1 MSLDD
6 IRQGRVEK
14 LEKLK
19 KAGIDPYPA
28 KSWRSHEI
36 RQVLDEFE
44 NLSADKRSVVVVGRI
59 MAKREHGGSTFLDIR
74 DESGQIQ
81 AYFKKDILGDR
92 NYELFSET
100 TDIGDFMEVQ
110 GFLFKTKKEEKTVEV
125 EKFRLL
131 TKSLLPLPEKW
142 HGLQDVEER
151 FRKRY
156 LDIIFNPEV
165 KDKIQ
170 TRARII
176 TELRRFL
183 DSHNF
188 LEVETPVL
196 QTLAGGANARPFET
210 KLNTL
215 DLDVYLRVAPELY
228 LKRLLV
234 AGFEKVYEIGKNFRN
249 EGMDRDHNPEFS
261 ELEFYVAYQDYEWLM
276 KFTEEFL
283 EYVVAKIFVDTKV
296 KYKDHVID
304 FKGPYKRVAFN
315 DLLEKYTGLNYDE
328 ADEATLAKKAKELD
342 IKIEKAMTKGN
353 IADEIYKKVAR
364 PVIIEPT
371 FVINHPIDISPLSK
385 KLDKEPE
392 HVARFQLLVAG
403 NEIINAFSE
412 LNDPIDQRER
422 FEAQKTLTK
431 KGDQEAHP
439 FDEDFIEA
447 LEYGMPPAA
456 GLGLGIDRLTAIL
469 TNSHSVRDVILF
481 PLMKPFRKD

>member
-1 MSLDD
+1 MALDD

-36 RQVLDEFE
+36 GQVLSEFE

-59 MAKREHGGSTFLDIR
+59 MAKREHGGSIFLDIR

-81 AYFKKDILGDR
+81 AYFKKDILGER

-110 GFLFKTKKEEKTVEV
+110 GFLFKTKKDEKTVEV

-131 TKSLLPLPEKW
+131 AKSLLPLPEKW

-165 KDKIQ
+165 KDKIL
-170 TRARII
+170 TRAKII
-176 TELRRFL
+176 TELRHFL
-183 DSHNF
+183 DSRDF
-188 LEVETPVL
+188 VEVETPIL

-215 DLDVYLRVAPELY
+215 DLDVYLRIAPELY

-249 EGMDRDHNPEFS
+249 EGIDRDHNPEFS

-283 EYVVAKIFVDTKV
+283 ESIVAKVFGSTQV

-304 FKGPYKRVAFN
+304 FKGPYKRVDFN
-315 DLLEKYTGLNYDE
+315 ELLEKYTGLNYDE
-328 ADEATLAKKAKELD
+328 ADEGTLAKKAKELD
-342 IKIEKAMTKGN
+342 IKIEKVMTKGN
-353 IADEIYKKVAR
+353 IADEIYKKIAR
-364 PVIIEPT
+364 PEIIEPT

-412 LNDPIDQRER
+412 LNDPIDQCER
-422 FEAQKTLTK
+422 FEAQQKLAK

-439 FDEDFIEA
+439 FDEDFVEA

-469 TNSHSVRDVILF
+469 TDSHSIRDVILF
-481 PLMKPFRKD
+481 PLMRLK

>member
-1 MSLDD
+1 MPLDD

-36 RQVLDEFE
+36 GQVLSEFE

-59 MAKREHGGSTFLDIR
+59 MAKREHGGSIFLDIR

-81 AYFKKDILGDR
+81 AYFKKDILGER

-110 GFLFKTKKEEKTVEV
+110 GFLFKTKKDEKTVEV

-131 TKSLLPLPEKW
+131 AKSLLPLPEKW
-142 HGLQDVEER
+142 HGLKDVEER
-151 FRKRY
+151 FRKSY
-156 LDIIFNPEV
+156 LDIIFNPQV
-165 KDKIQ
+165 KDKIL
-170 TRARII
+170 TRAKII
-176 TELRRFL
+176 TELRHFL
-183 DSHNF
+183 DSRDF
-188 LEVETPVL
+188 VEVETPIL

-215 DLDVYLRVAPELY
+215 DLDVYLRIAPELY

-249 EGMDRDHNPEFS
+249 EGIDRDHNPEFS

-283 EYVVAKIFVDTKV
+283 ESIVAKVFGSTQV

-304 FKGPYKRVAFN
+304 FKGPYKRVDFN
-315 DLLEKYTGLNYDE
+315 ELLEKYTGLNYDE
-328 ADEATLAKKAKELD
+328 ADEGTLAKKAKELD
-342 IKIEKAMTKGN
+342 IKIEKVMTKGN
-353 IADEIYKKVAR
+353 IADEIYKKIAR
-364 PVIIEPT
+364 PEIIEPT

-412 LNDPIDQRER
+412 LNDPIDQCER
-422 FEAQKTLTK
+422 FEAQQKLAK

-439 FDEDFIEA
+439 FDEDFVEA

-469 TNSHSVRDVILF
+469 TDSHSIRDVILF
-481 PLMKPFRKD
+481 PLMRLK